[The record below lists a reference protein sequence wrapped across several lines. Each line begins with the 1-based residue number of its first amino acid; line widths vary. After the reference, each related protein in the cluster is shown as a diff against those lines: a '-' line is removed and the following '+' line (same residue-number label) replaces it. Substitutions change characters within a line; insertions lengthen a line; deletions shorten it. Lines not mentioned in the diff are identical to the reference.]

1 MMVIKSTKTPG
12 IRYREHPDRKHGKQK
27 DKYFF
32 IRYTLNK
39 KKKEEGV
46 GWASEGWSEKK
57 AATLLFDL
65 KENIRLGRSP
75 QTLAEMRAIGEKN
88 KKIEEEKRKEED
100 SKKILFKEVFK
111 KYIAQVKIDDT
122 FKTFQNKRDRYRIWI
137 SPFIKEK
144 TLLEIKKQDIEDI
157 KENMLNAKR
166 ADDTIK
172 KTISI
177 ITQIYKYAAEH
188 ELYFGNIPTTSVKTP
203 NKDNKR
209 SRYLTKEEAKKLLEE
224 LDKHSPQLHDMALI
238 SLYTGMRAGEIRK
251 LKWENI
257 LWNTDRIHAKWRKN
271 GGNDL
276 LPRHQKVREVL
287 ERRKQQSD
295 SDFIFNSGDGNMLKA
310 ISGTYK
316 RIVDKLRFNKG
327 ITDET
332 QKVVFHTLRHTY
344 ASWLVM
350 SGVDLYTVQRL
361 MGHKDIKM
369 TQRYAHLAPEYLEK
383 AVNSLESVI

>member
-1 MMVIKSTKTPG
+1 MIIKSTKTPG
-12 IRYREHPDRKHGKQK
+12 IRYREHSDRKHGKQK
-27 DKYFF
+27 DKYYF

-88 KKIEEEKRKEED
+88 KKIEQEKQKEENA
-100 SKKILFKEVFK
+100 KKILFKDVFE

-122 FKTFQNKRDRYRIWI
+122 SKTFQNKSDRYRIWI

-144 TLLEIKKQDIEDI
+144 FLSEIKKQDIEDI
-157 KENMLNAKR
+157 KENMLDAGR

-177 ITQIYKYAAEH
+177 VTQVYKYAIEH
-188 ELYFGNIPTTSVKTP
+188 ELYFGNIPTTNVKTP

-209 SRYLTKEEAKKLLEE
+209 SRYLTKEEAKKLLDE
-224 LDKHSPQLHDMALI
+224 LALHSPQLHDMALI

-257 LWNTDRIHAKWRKN
+257 LWNTDRINAKWRKN

-276 LPRHQKVREVL
+276 LPIHQKVREIL

-295 SDFIFNSGDGNMLKA
+295 SDLVFKSEDGNMLKA

-316 RIVDKLRFNKG
+316 KVVDKLGFNKG

-369 TQRYAHLAPEYLEK
+369 TQRYAHLAPGYLEK
-383 AVNSLESVI
+383 AVNSLESI

>member
-1 MMVIKSTKTPG
+1 MSNQFKNCKTPG
-12 IRYREHPDRKHGKQK
+12 IRYREHSDRKHGKQK
-27 DKYFF
+27 DKYFT
-32 IRYTLNK
+32 IRYMSGGK
-39 KKKEEGV
+39 RKEEGV

-65 KENIRLGRSP
+65 KENIRLGRCP

-88 KKIEEEKRKEED
+88 KKIEREKQKEENA
-100 SKKILFKEVFK
+100 KRLLFKDVFE

-122 FKTFQNKRDRYRIWI
+122 FKTFQNKNDRYRIWI

-144 TLLEIKKQDIEDI
+144 TLSEIKKQDIEYI
-157 KENMLNAKR
+157 KENMLDAGR

-177 ITQIYKYAAEH
+177 ISQVYKYAMEH
-188 ELYFGNIPTTSVKTP
+188 ELYFGNIPTTNVRAP

-209 SRYLTKEEAKKLLEE
+209 SRYLTKEEAKKLLDE
-224 LDKHSPQLHDMALI
+224 LAVHSPQLHDMALI

-257 LWNTDRIHAKWRKN
+257 LWNTDRINAKWRKN

-276 LPRHQKVREVL
+276 LPMHRKVREVL
-287 ERRKQQSD
+287 EQRKQQSN
-295 SDFIFNSGDGNMLKA
+295 SDLVFKSEDGNMLKA

-316 RIVDKLRFNKG
+316 KVVDKLGFNNG

-383 AVNSLESVI
+383 AVNSLESI

>member
-1 MMVIKSTKTPG
+1 MARNFIASSIKG
-12 IRYREHPDRKHGKQK
+12 VRYRQHETRKHGKQK
-27 DKYFF
+27 DKYFV
-32 IRYTLNK
+32 IRYSVNG
-39 KKKEEGV
+39 KERQEAV
-46 GWASEGWSEKK
+46 GWASDGWTEKR
-57 AATLLFDL
+57 AAALLFTL

-75 QTLAEMRAIGEKN
+75 QTLAEMRDIGKKK
-88 KKIEEEKRKEED
+88 KKIEEENDQR
-100 SKKILFKEVFK
+100 ILFANVFE
-111 KYIAQVKIDDT
+111 KYLAQVKINNS
-122 FKTFQNKRDRYRIWI
+122 FKTFQNKSDRYRIWI
-137 SPFIKEK
+137 SLFIKEK
-144 TLLEIKKQDIEDI
+144 TLSEIKKQDIEDI
-157 KENMLNAKR
+157 KENMINAGR
-166 ADDTIK
+166 ADDTIQ

-177 ITQIYKYAAEH
+177 VTQVYKYAMEH
-188 ELYFGNIPTTSVKTP
+188 ELYSGNIPTTNVKTS
-203 NKDNKR
+203 NRDNKR
-209 SRYLTKEEAKKLLEE
+209 SRYLTEEEAKKLLDE
-224 LDKHSPQLHDMALI
+224 LAIHSPQLHDMALI

-257 LWNTDRIHAKWRKN
+257 LWNTGRINVKWREN

-276 LPRHQKVREVL
+276 LPMHQLVREVL

-295 SDFIFNSGDGNMLKA
+295 SDLVFQSDDGEMLKA

-316 RIVDKLRFNKG
+316 KVVDKLGFNKG

-369 TQRYAHLAPEYLEK
+369 TQRYAHLAPGYLEK
-383 AVNSLESVI
+383 AVNSLKSI